1 MKKAFLA
8 AALFVLSFQT
18 NAFCQTDSTVIKNA
32 VSKLK
37 TLLTDHITEK
47 AYLHFDRP
55 YSFYVAGDNIYFK
68 AYVVKGERHD
78 LTNISSILHVDL
90 INKNNAVIQTELLQL
105 NNGTGWGDFTLPDT
119 LHKGTYR
126 IRAYT
131 EWMRN
136 QKDPNFFEQYISV
149 SSFNN
154 VDRVAS
160 AAPVSDQ
167 PSVQFFAEGGN
178 LVADIRSKVAFK
190 AVGPNGLGLDFKGVI
205 VDDANKEIAK
215 IASSHLG
222 MGTFDFLPEDGH
234 KYKAK
239 VTFADGKQ
247 STVDLP
253 EIQSKGITLAVNTDD
268 PTKVSIEIKANRAY
282 YKENLNKQ
290 LNLLIYWAGTIRT
303 INTKLDNEVLGLDLP
318 ATVFRTGILKVSL
331 LSDTGEPLNERLSF
345 IQNPD
350 LLNLAINA
358 NKTTFAK
365 RENVQLNLNAKDKDG
380 KNVSGYFSVSV
391 VDESKILVEENSENS
406 ILPYLLLTSD
416 LKGYIEKPNYYFAN
430 INKETR
436 ANLDA
441 LMLTQGY
448 RRFIWKQLMNDSN
461 LNAANAYN
469 PEQYLDIAGT
479 LKTKNG
485 TPIIDTKVILLPLGL
500 TEQTDDKG
508 HFKFAKINFQSD
520 DKFILKAPSSSGKN
534 AAVIS
539 MDPPAPEAP
548 VDKVDAIQAKYNANA
563 DILASF
569 QNNQKPGVIT
579 ASNESNLILKSDKT
593 FGPKRVDNYRSS
605 NISGP
610 GHADQVISGDVV
622 KTAPLLSNGLS
633 GLAHGINFVQG
644 VPYSEGSQVVT
655 GSGGGTLP
663 MLVIVDG
670 AQLRL
675 GSGVDVVNPQTV
687 ETVEVLK
694 RENAAIYGEN
704 ANNGVIVI
712 TTKQGGTTTGTQSNE
727 MSPGVFAI
735 EPKGFYKAREFYSPV
750 YDAQTVNKLPDLR
763 TTIFWKP
770 DVITDASGNAS
781 FNYFNADGTGSYR
794 VVIEGIDV
802 NGNLGRQV
810 FHYRVE

>member
-1 MKKAFLA
+1 M
-8 AALFVLSFQT
+8 
-18 NAFCQTDSTVIKNA
+18 
-32 VSKLK
+32 
-37 TLLTDHITEK
+37 
-47 AYLHFDRP
+47 
-55 YSFYVAGDNIYFK
+55 
-68 AYVVKGERHD
+68 
-78 LTNISSILHVDL
+78 
-90 INKNNAVIQTELLQL
+90 
-105 NNGTGWGDFTLPDT
+105 
-119 LHKGTYR
+119 
-126 IRAYT
+126 
-131 EWMRN
+131 
-136 QKDPNFFEQYISV
+136 
-149 SSFNN
+149 
-154 VDRVAS
+154 
-160 AAPVSDQ
+160 PVSDQ
-167 PSVQFFAEGGN
+167 PSIQFFAEGGN

-190 AVGPNGLGLDFKGVI
+190 AVGPDGLGLDFKGVI

-215 IASSHLG
+215 IAPSHLG
-222 MGTFDFLPEDGH
+222 MGTFDFLPEDGR

-247 STVDLP
+247 SIVDLP
-253 EIQSKGITLAVNTDD
+253 EVQSKGITLAVNTDD

-290 LNLLIYWAGTIRT
+290 LNLLIYWAGAIRT

-318 ATVFRTGILKVSL
+318 VTVFRTGVLKVSL
-331 LSDTGEPLNERLSF
+331 LSETGEPLNERLSF

-350 LLNLAINA
+350 LLNLAINT

-365 RENVQLNLNAKDKDG
+365 RENVQLNVNAKDKDG

-406 ILPYLLLTSD
+406 ILAYLLLTSD

-436 ANLDA
+436 TNLDA

-448 RRFIWKQLMNDSN
+448 RRFVWKQLMNDNN

-539 MDPPAPEAP
+539 MDPVAPEAP
-548 VDKVDAIQAKYNANA
+548 VDRADVIQAKYNANA

-579 ASNESNLILKSDKT
+579 ASNESNLILKNDKT

-610 GHADQVISGDVV
+610 GHADQVISGDAV
-622 KTAPLLSNGLS
+622 KTAPLLSNGLN

-644 VPYSEGSQVVT
+644 VPFSEGSQVVT

-663 MLVIVDG
+663 MLIVVDG

-675 GSGVDVVNPQTV
+675 GSGVDFVNPQTV
-687 ETVEVLK
+687 ETVEILK

-704 ANNGVIVI
+704 ANTGVIVI
-712 TTKQGGTTTGTQSNE
+712 TTKQGGASTGTQSNE
-727 MSPGVFAI
+727 MSPGVFSI

-750 YDAQTVNKLPDLR
+750 YDAQAVNKLPDLR

-794 VVIEGIDV
+794 VVIEGVDV
-802 NGNLGRQV
+802 NGNLGHQV
-810 FHYRVE
+810 FHYKVE